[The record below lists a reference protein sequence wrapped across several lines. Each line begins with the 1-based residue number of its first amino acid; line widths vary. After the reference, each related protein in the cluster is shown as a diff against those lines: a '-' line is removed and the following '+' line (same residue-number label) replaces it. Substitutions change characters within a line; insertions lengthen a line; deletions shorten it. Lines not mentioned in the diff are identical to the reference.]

1 MVRQPARNDVV
12 VKHKRGG
19 GRGMYVIRTPAGP
32 DQLQMFG
39 RDKAIAHALAFAEF
53 AHLSAWVSDDGVG
66 PVLLASFRD
75 DVPVVVMATER
86 RWHPVAM

>member
-1 MVRQPARNDVV
+1 MRQLAKNDVV

-32 DQLQMFG
+32 DQLQMLG
-39 RDKAIAHALAFAEF
+39 RDKTIAHALAFAKF
-53 AHLSAWVSDDGVG
+53 AHICAWICDDGVG

-75 DVPVVVMATER
+75 DVPVLVMATER
-86 RWHPVAM
+86 RWRPVAI